1 MNSLKRKKK
10 LKPGAKIHNNT
21 LCVFVRTLETI
32 ARVFK
37 IKVVA
42 AQFIL

>member
-1 MNSLKRKKK
+1 MNSLKRKKTT
-10 LKPGAKIHNNT
+10 KPGAKIHNHT
-21 LCVFVRTLETI
+21 LCVFVCTLETI